1 MQNQKMPCGAV
12 PKCNYDLDDLFWS
25 AYTTWWQPRIHYYFQ
40 GSAAAGW
47 NNRPGFLE
55 KSDHHDYF
63 IAIRLPHQFD
73 YESRLSSWKQF
84 EILYFLKVQKPV
96 LEFFLDYGGI
106 TFFWMQFYTIHIG
119 LFRKE
124 RLMLDEIFLQN
135 TQRCTSMKWKTF
147 FLTYFEAF
155 RWSISSVINLLFL
168 KSD

>member
-1 MQNQKMPCGAV
+1 MNCSCPINKYWSMQNQKMPCGAV

-40 GSAAAGW
+40 GSAACW

-73 YESRLSSWKQF
+73 YGSRSSSWRQF
-84 EILYFLKVQKPV
+84 EIILLFKSAKTSFGIFLR
-96 LEFFLDYGGI
+96 LRRHD
-106 TFFWMQFYTIHIG
+106 FFWMHFYHRIHIA

-124 RLMLDEIFLQN
+124 RLMLDDFLQ
-135 TQRCTSMKWKTF
+135 
-147 FLTYFEAF
+147 
-155 RWSISSVINLLFL
+155 
-168 KSD
+168 